1 MEKNRRKILYLE
13 PFAGGSHKD
22 FARGITGFT
31 RHEITLVTMPARF
44 WKWRMR
50 GAALH
55 FYRTVKNPED
65 YDLIFT
71 SDMMSFSDLKAL
83 WGSRCPKGVVYFH
96 ENQLSYP
103 LPAGEKMDYQFGFT
117 DITTCLTAD
126 RIIFNSRFHRNAFLD
141 HLPGFIRKMPE
152 FRPVWIQEIIE
163 RKSTVIHPGIHVPPP
178 EYELPDQ
185 NEPEPF
191 IVWNHRWEFDKKPEV
206 FFRVLFRLAGEGI
219 PFRVAV
225 LGENF
230 QKVPKPFL
238 KAKERLAGRI
248 VHYGYVEDRDEYE
261 KWLLRGNIVIS
272 TAVQENFGIS
282 VAEAAAF
289 GCRPLVP
296 SRLSYPEL
304 IPEEYH
310 RDCLYRN
317 EDDLYRRL
325 RALCLAE
332 TLDPPE
338 GLPAR
343 MRLHSWSLRIREF
356 DKFFTGAAGL

>member
-1 MEKNRRKILYLE
+1 VENNRCKILFLE

-22 FARGITGFT
+22 FARGITGYT
-31 RHEITLVTMPARF
+31 QHDITLVTMPARF

-55 FYRTVKNPED
+55 FYRSVKNPES
-65 YDLIFT
+65 YNLIFT
-71 SDMMSFSDLKAL
+71 TDLMSFSDLKAL
-83 WGSRCPKGVVYFH
+83 WGSRCPKGIVYFH

-103 LPAGEKMDYQFGFT
+103 LPEGEKMDYQFGFT

-126 RIIFNSRFHRNAFLD
+126 KIIFNSRFHRNTFLA

-152 FRPVWIQEIIE
+152 YRPAWIPEEIKQ
-163 RKSTVIHPGIHVPPP
+163 KSSVIHPGIHVPPP
-178 EYELPDQ
+178 ESELPGIT
-185 NEPEPF
+185 EPEPL
-191 IVWNHRWEFDKKPEV
+191 IIWNHRWEFDKQPEV
-206 FFRVLFRLAGEGI
+206 FFRVLCRLAEGGI

-238 KAKERLAGRI
+238 KAKKLLPGRI
-248 VHYGYVEDRDEYE
+248 IHYGYAERREDYE
-261 KWLLRGNIVIS
+261 EWLLRGDIVIS

-282 VAEAAAF
+282 IAEAAAF

-296 SRLSYPEL
+296 DRLSYPEL

-317 EDDLYRRL
+317 EEDLYRRL
-325 RALCLAE
+325 RALCAAE
-332 TLDPPE
+332 AIEPPA
-338 GLPAR
+338 GLSER
-343 MRLHSWSLRIREF
+343 MRSHSWTLRIREF
-356 DKFFTGAAGL
+356 DRMFAGAAGL